1 MFVNFINKKTQ
12 EEYII
17 DIEDI
22 CCVKTIQETT
32 CIYFK
37 QGAIVELID
46 YDKTIYSHFQ
56 KALKNS

>member
-37 QGAIVELID
+37 QGAIV
-46 YDKTIYSHFQ
+46 
-56 KALKNS
+56 